1 MKVLGYGASHC
12 SFTPPDF
19 YTSAGERQGEQQFCN
34 IITIFHVATKNHS
47 EVESGNHVCVSRGY
61 PQSPEREERDQTGR
75 SCSVLDPAA

>member
-34 IITIFHVATKNHS
+34 IITIFHVATKITARWK
-47 EVESGNHVCVSRGY
+47 VGIMCVFPEGILRVQRGKKETK
-61 PQSPEREERDQTGR
+61 QGEE
-75 SCSVLDPAA
+75 L